1 MRAARSVARLAPPD
15 RRGEF
20 VGLVEAAGNY
30 LVQGRTAVRAM
41 WFESSRANAETFDD
55 ISGLVLRCRDR
66 LQALLHDL
74 DRTPSA
80 LSHSR

>member
-1 MRAARSVARLAPPD
+1 M
-15 RRGEF
+15 
-20 VGLVEAAGNY
+20 
-30 LVQGRTAVRAM
+30 QGRTAVRAM
-41 WFESSRANAETFDD
+41 WFESGDVNAETFDD

-66 LQALLHDL
+66 LQALLDYL